1 MKKKLVTFGISYCI
15 VFLNVFMT
23 IIFGPAEIFMGNY
36 KDFGVIYSEF
46 GWTFLIG
53 GIIGSIV
60 IAAIIALFPEVLRII
75 ILSIGFGVGVAC
87 YIQGMFLN
95 KGLDML
101 GATAEGYHAGKTEM
115 IQNGVIWMMI
125 IVIALALSFVL
136 KKYRVKIAVFG
147 SLFLIA
153 IQMSGYISLFFYSRQ
168 GSISIRGRGTVS
180 VRRRTVYCIIQ

>member
-1 MKKKLVTFGISYCI
+1 ML
-15 VFLNVFMT
+15 
-23 IIFGPAEIFMGNY
+23 
-36 KDFGVIYSEF
+36 YS
-46 GWTFLIG
+46 
-53 GIIGSIV
+53 
-60 IAAIIALFPEVLRII
+60 
-75 ILSIGFGVGVAC
+75 
-87 YIQGMFLN
+87 GMFLN

-153 IQMSGYISLFFYSRQ
+153 IQMSGYISLFLQQTRKHFNTRKGNCVCREKNSLLYHPM
-168 GSISIRGRGTVS
+168 
-180 VRRRTVYCIIQ
+180 RTS

>member
-36 KDFGVIYSEF
+36 KDFGL
-46 GWTFLIG
+46 TFLIG

-60 IAAIIALFPEVLRII
+60 TAAIVALLPKVLRTV

-115 IQNGVIWMMI
+115 IQNGVIWLVI

-136 KKYRVKIAVFG
+136 KKYLVKIAVFG

-153 IQMSGYISLFFYSRQ
+153 IQMSGYISLFFTITLQYFHYINKQ
-168 GSISIRGRGTVS
+168 
-180 VRRRTVYCIIQ
+180 

>member
-60 IAAIIALFPEVLRII
+60 IAAIIALLPEVLRII

-101 GATAEGYHAGKTEM
+101 GATAEGSCRKD
-115 IQNGVIWMMI
+115 
-125 IVIALALSFVL
+125 
-136 KKYRVKIAVFG
+136 
-147 SLFLIA
+147 
-153 IQMSGYISLFFYSRQ
+153 
-168 GSISIRGRGTVS
+168 
-180 VRRRTVYCIIQ
+180 

>member
-1 MKKKLVTFGISYCI
+1 M
-15 VFLNVFMT
+15 
-23 IIFGPAEIFMGNY
+23 
-36 KDFGVIYSEF
+36 
-46 GWTFLIG
+46 
-53 GIIGSIV
+53 
-60 IAAIIALFPEVLRII
+60 LRII

-153 IQMSGYISLFFYSRQ
+153 IQMSGYISLFFTADKEAFQYAEGELCLSGEEQ
-168 GSISIRGRGTVS
+168 FTVS
-180 VRRRTVYCIIQ
+180 SNENIIVFIIASTRINTIPVTNKNFPTAGKISLKFPSSTF